1 MSATIT
7 ETNVLSP
14 DLKIVKTECFDADVM
29 EVIARD
35 KRFSKANLQK
45 LSQYKK
51 GRLHANQVEVVYH
64 YGRGLETLRMGRL
77 FPHNNLGIQSFPHD
91 IRNPL
96 LDKYYWDCD
105 MENAHYVF
113 MINIANKYNLRNDAI
128 KHYVANRN
136 DCLARISSNRR
147 IAKNAYLKAGYGGNV
162 KLYSDFYTDDGIMP
176 DGDLTQLKEVEA
188 EVHPLV
194 NRIWDDPAYKQI
206 KKLRCIKGRDNPK
219 FSLFALI
226 LQTEEC
232 RCLLLID
239 EYLKTKNRSMDV
251 YIHDGGEVKKL
262 PNENEFPPSLL
273 RGAEQHVLQHTQHK
287 IKLVVK
293 PMEHNYAPPPTTGMI
308 LIDDDEDACRELKKK
323 YGDRI
328 VRTADTWYVNLPETN
343 HWEQGDEF
351 VKQLIIL
358 ANFRKPSEMGSYAYG
373 SNATGCNNI
382 FKTLCCSH
390 ILYPVNKNFINEIN
404 QATKDKL
411 YFEDKYW
418 DFKLREWFDIDKVIP
433 LIYIKRPAPAF
444 LNITQ
449 DEIDEFE
456 KTVLNMFSN
465 MKDRTLYLRCMARA
479 LSGNIGDKNW
489 FVFKGERNS
498 GKGILQK
505 MCSVSFGE
513 YVCVYDPPMMKTN
526 NSNDASEYRWVLTTQ
541 AHLKR
546 VAFTNEVKNIIGKT
560 DLMLDGNTMK
570 KVICS
575 GGDTFQARNH
585 HKGEV
590 DVINNTTTFMSL
602 NEIPQCKPA
611 DAMENMI
618 LFDMPFKF
626 VDESEVANDTIMYR
640 LTDTTLK
647 DKITE
652 NTRWAE
658 LFLYLIFKNYKSSA
672 VSANEMSELNQA
684 ECSIATKSAK
694 ATNPI
699 ALFKKAF
706 VVNEAGWVSTED
718 IRKVFAPAK
727 LSDVKL
733 ASFLKERGFIQK
745 KGEPITIKD
754 EFGKDVVDDKGK
766 VKKRQPQGYS
776 GLAHAEVKEDED

>member
-1 MSATIT
+1 MSSTIT

-14 DLKIVKTECFDADVM
+14 DLKIVKTECYDADVI

-35 KRFSKANLQK
+35 KRFSKSNLQK

-51 GRLHANQVEVVYH
+51 GRTHANEVEVVYH

-77 FPHNNLGIQSFPHD
+77 YPHNNLGLQSFPHD

-96 LDKYYWDCD
+96 LDKHYWDCD

-128 KHYVANRN
+128 KYYVENRN
-136 DCLARISSNRR
+136 DCLARISDNRR
-147 IAKNAYLKAGYGGNV
+147 IAKTAYLKTGYGGNV
-162 KLYSDFYTDDGIMP
+162 KLYSDFYADDGIEA

-188 EVHPLV
+188 EIKPLV
-194 NRIWDDPAYKQI
+194 DCIWNDPAYKQI
-206 KKLRCIKGRDNPK
+206 KKLRCIKSRDNPK

-239 EYLKTKNRSMDV
+239 EYLKTKNRSMDI
-251 YIHDGGEVKKL
+251 YIHDGGEVRKL
-262 PNENEFPPSLL
+262 PNETEFPSSLL
-273 RGAEQHVLQHTQHK
+273 RGAEQYVLQKTHHK

-293 PMEHNYAPPPTTGMI
+293 KMEHNYSPPPSVNEI
-308 LIDDDEDACRELKKK
+308 LIDDDYEACIKLKNV

-328 VRTADTWYVNLPETN
+328 IRTADTWYVNLPETK

-351 VKQLIIL
+351 VKQLIIIT
-358 ANFRKPSEMGSYAYG
+358 NFRKATEFGSYAYG

-382 FKTLCCSH
+382 FKTLCSSH
-390 ILYPVNKNFINEIN
+390 LLYPVNNNFINDIN
-404 QATKDKL
+404 VATKDKL
-411 YFEDKYW
+411 YFEDKFW
-418 DFKLREWFDIDKVIP
+418 DFKLNKWFDIDQVIP
-433 LIYIKRPAPAF
+433 LIYIKRPAPTF
-444 LNITQ
+444 ENITQ
-449 DEIDEFE
+449 NEINDFE
-456 KTVLNMFSN
+456 KQVLNMFSN
-465 MKDRTLYLRCMARA
+465 NKDRSLYLRAMARA
-479 LSGNIGDKNW
+479 LSGNIGDKKW
-489 FVFKGERNS
+489 FVLKGERNS

-505 MCSVSFGE
+505 MCTASFGE

-526 NSNDASEYRWVLTTQ
+526 NNNDASEFRWVLTTQ

-560 DLMLDGNTMK
+560 DLMMDGNAMK

-575 GGDTFQARNH
+575 GGDVFQARNH

-590 DVINNTTTFMSL
+590 DVINNTTSFMSM

-626 VDESEVANDTIMYR
+626 VDESEIEDDAVMYR
-640 LTDTTLK
+640 LTDTKLK
-647 DKITE
+647 DKIVQ

-658 LFLYLIFKNYKSSA
+658 LFLYLIFKNYKDCA
-672 VSANEMSELNQA
+672 ISANEMSELNQA
-684 ECSIATKSAK
+684 ECAVVNKTAN

-706 VVNEAGWVSTED
+706 IVKEDGWVSTED
-718 IRKVFAPAK
+718 IRSVFAPAK

-733 ASFLKERGFIQK
+733 ASFLKDRGFIQK
-745 KGEPITIKD
+745 RGKAVNIKD
-754 EFGKDVVDDKGK
+754 EFGNDLKDDKGK
-766 VKKRQPQGYS
+766 IKTKSPQGYS
-776 GLAHAEVKEDED
+776 GLSHRENVDEEE